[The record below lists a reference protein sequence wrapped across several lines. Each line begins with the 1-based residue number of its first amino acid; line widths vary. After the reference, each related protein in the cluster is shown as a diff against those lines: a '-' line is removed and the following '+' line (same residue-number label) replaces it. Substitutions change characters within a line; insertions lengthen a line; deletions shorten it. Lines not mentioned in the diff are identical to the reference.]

1 MCSAKL
7 RKGVRFC
14 WKCNAD
20 QTSAGPPD
28 ENTSSGQQQE
38 SFGRPRMGQ
47 KRKAMS
53 IESYMKAKSTE
64 RQSGSTFRSKKK
76 NPAKIEKKV
85 SVNIDI
91 KVISPKGLKIVRG
104 KRLPVT
110 VLQQSTV
117 PMPYKQ
123 YKSGVP
129 TTKTLINL
137 KSMSYSMMMTD
148 VLSLCLV
155 NVILIYL
162 LFSLRTF

>member
-1 MCSAKL
+1 MLSKTEE
-7 RKGVRFC
+7 RWKGVRFC

-38 SFGRPRMGQ
+38 SFGRPQMGQ

-85 SVNIDI
+85 SVNIGI

-110 VLQQSTV
+110 VLQQSTYAALLEQAIQKWSAYDKNFDQSKEYV
-117 PMPYKQ
+117 LLYDDDRCAQFMPGKRY
-123 YKSGVP
+123 
-129 TTKTLINL
+129 
-137 KSMSYSMMMTD
+137 SYIP
-148 VLSLCLV
+148 VV
-155 NVILIYL
+155 
-162 LFSLRTF
+162 

>member
-91 KVISPKGLKIVRG
+91 KVICDCLTAKYCTYAALLEQAVQKWSAYDKNFDQSKEYVLLHDDDRCAQFMPG
-104 KRLPVT
+104 KRYSYIPV
-110 VLQQSTV
+110 V
-117 PMPYKQ
+117 
-123 YKSGVP
+123 
-129 TTKTLINL
+129 
-137 KSMSYSMMMTD
+137 
-148 VLSLCLV
+148 
-155 NVILIYL
+155 
-162 LFSLRTF
+162 

>member
-28 ENTSSGQQQE
+28 ENTSSGEQQE
-38 SFGRPRMGQ
+38 SFGRPQMGQ

-53 IESYMKAKSTE
+53 IKSYMKAKSTE

-85 SVNIDI
+85 PVNIGI

-104 KRLPVT
+104 KRLPET
-110 VLQQSTV
+110 VLQQSTYAALLEQAIQKWSAYDKNFDQSKEYV
-117 PMPYKQ
+117 LLYDDYRCAQFMPGKRY
-123 YKSGVP
+123 
-129 TTKTLINL
+129 
-137 KSMSYSMMMTD
+137 SYIP
-148 VLSLCLV
+148 VV
-155 NVILIYL
+155 
-162 LFSLRTF
+162 